1 MILGAR
7 KTDIILVID
16 ATQQFFCRWKCQ
28 REIKIFISKF
38 VKTFNADGSNTRFAL
53 LTYAKYVDTFMTLNE
68 YSDEPDMLSL
78 LDDLAPKTFNVKD
91 ASLALREAR
100 RLFREESEDYRKK
113 IAIFFTNGFS
123 KGMLIIS
130 FKNR

>member
-1 MILGAR
+1 M
-7 KTDIILVID
+7 
-16 ATQQFFCRWKCQ
+16 
-28 REIKIFISKF
+28 
-38 VKTFNADGSNTRFAL
+38 KTFNADRSNTRFAL

-100 RLFREESEDYRKK
+100 RLFREESKDYRKK